1 MVEDEKVDNTENK
14 KVDNTENNIKLLEAV
29 SFGIIILTF
38 FLKVG
43 GYNED
48 ALFFGIINYLI
59 ILMVMVVMIVIFR
72 KAESDTL
79 FKINFEEIT
88 KFILGVSVS
97 TILLFKSE
105 NEKFKYPY
113 NYIIAILIFLSFIL
127 WIVWIVINLFR
138 LRDNSQ
144 YNSLY
149 LKIVKLTC
157 IALFMDLSIPLLL
170 ALAIFLKLRDSISKL
185 YPAVP
190 LLTKYILLIFILSII
205 LFIVIKFFDKI
216 SKKEDEK

>member
-1 MVEDEKVDNTENK
+1 MAEDEKVDNTENK

-29 SFGIIILTF
+29 SFGIIILNF

-43 GYNED
+43 GHNND
-48 ALFFGIINYLI
+48 ALIFGIINYLI
-59 ILMVMVVMIVIFR
+59 ILVVMAVIFL
-72 KAESDTL
+72 KYKNDIFL
-79 FKINFEEIT
+79 KINFEEIT

-97 TILLFKSE
+97 TILLFISE
-105 NEKFKYPY
+105 NEKFEYPY

-149 LKIVKLTC
+149 LKIVWLTR
-157 IALFMDLSIPLLL
+157 IALIMDLSIPIFL
-170 ALAIFLKLRDSISKL
+170 ALAIFMKLKDSISKL
-185 YPAVP
+185 CPAVP

-205 LFIVIKFFDKI
+205 LFIVIKFFEKI